1 MAFENRKWV
10 IMTMDDINSVTDS
23 EGGNNIYVNAAIQSS
38 LGTLRKSLD
47 GNKAILK
54 WDGDT
59 PSCFDGMTTYTHSE
73 ILTELAK
80 SAWSSDE

>member
-1 MAFENRKWV
+1 MDYSNRKWV
-10 IMTMDDINSVTDS
+10 IVILADYTEIQLDEMIAN
-23 EGGNNIYVNAAIQSS
+23 AIQSS
-38 LGTLRKSLD
+38 ITTLRKTLD
-47 GNKAILK
+47 GTKAILK

-80 SAWSSDE
+80 SEWTSPE

>member
-1 MAFENRKWV
+1 MSRYDTRKWV
-10 IMTMDDINSVTDS
+10 IITLADYSDS
-23 EGGNNIYVNAAIQSS
+23 QLNTLISNAIQTSKD
-38 LGTLRKSLD
+38 TLRKTLD

-59 PSCFDGMTTYTHSE
+59 PSVYDGMDTYTHSE

-80 SAWSSDE
+80 STWTEPDE